1 MDGISVLSLT
11 DIDTTE
17 GGDNYADAYTLYLSR
32 NDSSWGFGGNFDDTV
47 VCNGAGT
54 TNNDFLGDVR
64 VDAYL
69 PTSDGIHQD
78 FDYSSGTTAYNLL
91 DENPP
96 SDSDYVSSATVGDKI
111 STKITAVEQTD
122 ALGNVLPI
130 LGVVASNICNNPE
143 GGGIRKVKPIAK
155 SGSTEVQGSEVTL
168 SNLYNRTPQVLETD
182 PDTGVAWDVTSINAA
197 EFGIEVTA

>member
-1 MDGISVLSLT
+1 
-11 DIDTTE
+11 
-17 GGDNYADAYTLYLSR
+17 
-32 NDSSWGFGGNFDDTV
+32 
-47 VCNGAGT
+47 
-54 TNNDFLGDVR
+54 VR

-69 PTSDGIHQD
+69 PTSDGIYQD
-78 FDYSSGTTAYNLL
+78 FDLSTGTDAYALL

-96 SDSDYVSSATVGDKI
+96 TVADYVSSATVGHKV
-111 STKITAVEQTD
+111 STKITAVEKTD

-168 SNLYNRTPQVLETD
+168 SNLYNRTPQILETD